1 MRIKH
6 WQGYGH
12 LDAKVTRKK
21 FNTWSNM
28 REITIEVKGNHE
40 YGLNRSENKYD
51 VFNWLLKRFD
61 KNVKDMD
68 DRIIK
73 SISFNYLPSVREND
87 CNVERAEYHIVYEY

>member
-12 LDAKVTRKK
+12 LDAKVTCKK

-40 YGLNRSENKYD
+40 YGLDRSHDKYD

-61 KNVKDMD
+61 RNVKDMD

-73 SISFNYLPSVREND
+73 DIEFNYLPDVRENGCD
-87 CNVERAEYHIVYEY
+87 VERAEYRITYEY